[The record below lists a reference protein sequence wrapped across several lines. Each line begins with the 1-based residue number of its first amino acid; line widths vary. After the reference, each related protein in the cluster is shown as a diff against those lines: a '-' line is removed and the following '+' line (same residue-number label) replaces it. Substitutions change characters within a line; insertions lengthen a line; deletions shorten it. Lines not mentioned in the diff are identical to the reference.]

1 MRVAFAAL
9 SLCSVL
15 LGCRDLP
22 TAGGASA
29 SELPLREETLV
40 VNVAALRVGVV
51 RGVSDPI
58 TIAVP
63 ATARIG
69 EAVVVRITTYGGG
82 CVGPDTT
89 VASTVGLRALIV
101 PYQRVF
107 TVPSQVACTDDLRL
121 ESRAV
126 SVTFTSVGEAIVRI
140 VGRAASRDALI
151 AVERRVSVR

>member
-89 VASTVGLRALIV
+89 GLSEILCVGHI
-101 PYQRVF
+101 
-107 TVPSQVACTDDLRL
+107 SD
-121 ESRAV
+121 S
-126 SVTFTSVGEAIVRI
+126 
-140 VGRAASRDALI
+140 
-151 AVERRVSVR
+151 